1 MKSKVAQL
9 LDRYGYIQDE
19 QATEF
24 NVRRSASVDLPWSIC
39 AIIAKLRMKAAS
51 IEGVVILDFNRG
63 RAVPSC
69 CVILGNRRVET
80 TRERTF
86 SGRILLC

>member
-51 IEGVVILDFNRG
+51 M
-63 RAVPSC
+63 
-69 CVILGNRRVET
+69 RVW
-80 TRERTF
+80 
-86 SGRILLC
+86 